1 MKNSYNRK
9 SVWITGGGSGLG
21 KAMALEYARLGAVSG
36 RRADR
41 LEETVR
47 DIENQ
52 GGSGLAVPCD
62 VSQEDQIISAVLIII
77 ICGQLKNRPRYVSGR
92 FKNESVN
99 MLSAHCQKSG
109 VG

>member
-21 KAMALEYARLGAVSG
+21 KAMALEYARLGALVAVSG

-52 GGSGLAVPCD
+52 GGSGLAVPCNPQAQTR
-62 VSQEDQIISAVLIII
+62 VCVHRL
-77 ICGQLKNRPRYVSGR
+77 G
-92 FKNESVN
+92 
-99 MLSAHCQKSG
+99 
-109 VG
+109 